1 MHEDGARRGDTLHP
15 AGSICNTHGTP
26 AEKHNRQVSPVVL
39 IFFPFFLILIHNVKQ
54 VAGRH
59 QQVTWL
65 RKDGTFPKLTRD
77 HIMESVHGSLERM
90 GTDYIDVLSFG
101 DWPER

>member
-1 MHEDGARRGDTLHP
+1 M
-15 AGSICNTHGTP
+15 
-26 AEKHNRQVSPVVL
+26 
-39 IFFPFFLILIHNVKQ
+39 
-54 VAGRH
+54 
-59 QQVTWL
+59 TWL

-77 HIMESVHGSLERM
+77 HILESVHGSLERM

>member
-1 MHEDGARRGDTLHP
+1 MFRRSTIPRRGIRTCSPWSRRRPRL
-15 AGSICNTHGTP
+15 THIGKRPTV
-26 AEKHNRQVSPVVL
+26 AWT
-39 IFFPFFLILIHNVKQ
+39 FFFCLPKQ

-59 QQVTWL
+59 EQMTWL

-77 HIMESVHGSLERM
+77 HVMESVHGSLERM

>member
-1 MHEDGARRGDTLHP
+1 MTIHRG
-15 AGSICNTHGTP
+15 
-26 AEKHNRQVSPVVL
+26 
-39 IFFPFFLILIHNVKQ
+39 Q

-59 QQVTWL
+59 EQMTWL

-101 DWPER
+101 DWPERSVLFLNVLYFVWFLMCCVGGDSDVVFGGRDSGGETIAS

>member
-1 MHEDGARRGDTLHP
+1 MLLLLLNSDPT
-15 AGSICNTHGTP
+15 
-26 AEKHNRQVSPVVL
+26 
-39 IFFPFFLILIHNVKQ
+39 Q

-59 QQVTWL
+59 EQVTWL

-77 HIMESVHGSLERM
+77 HIMESVYGSLERM

-101 DWPER
+101 DWPERCVWCTQ